1 MHSNKANK
9 RVLLEE
15 LKRSKSVSAPAPR
28 GEATLVQ
35 RLTDSRDQLNAHAET
50 MHVVHEPSELTPF
63 RLLGHL
69 IATRNATGQA
79 DYGLQAPE
87 VWTPLQVEKRRELIL
102 EMVERMSADGAPDQ
116 HPWRGVGRDALDP
129 SEMDKLRRML
139 DAMSSDLQNAIQ
151 AATRVSALFGLAQVQ
166 TVGDFETA
174 LAMIEAA
181 VTMPEWDREA
191 LQDQI
196 WECFEAVTEIISRGE
211 RFAKLRL

>member
-1 MHSNKANK
+1 
-9 RVLLEE
+9 
-15 LKRSKSVSAPAPR
+15 
-28 GEATLVQ
+28 
-35 RLTDSRDQLNAHAET
+35 

-69 IATRNATGQA
+69 IATRNSTGQA

-139 DAMSSDLQNAIQ
+139 DAMSQDAELALPQQ
-151 AATRVSALFGLAQVQ
+151 ASKPDRSFQQAL
-166 TVGDFETA
+166 
-174 LAMIEAA
+174 
-181 VTMPEWDREA
+181 
-191 LQDQI
+191 
-196 WECFEAVTEIISRGE
+196 
-211 RFAKLRL
+211 LRQPPLHPPHPLHLLR